1 MPRRHPG
8 SGSELARL
16 QERLTRLLE
25 QATLGGE
32 PPVGD
37 GEAGG
42 GWRPVLD
49 LLENEEGYLLVV
61 ELPGVARE
69 DVRLEA
75 VGRSVELS
83 GQRRPA
89 ASGQG
94 FLRLEGHYGPF
105 RRRVELPSEVD
116 PDAVQA
122 SLRGGLLEV
131 RLPKVRSTS
140 RVLVEEG

>member
-1 MPRRHPG
+1 MPRRNPG
-8 SGSELARL
+8 SWSELARL
-16 QERLTRLLE
+16 QERLSRLLE
-25 QATLGGE
+25 QAALGGE

-37 GEAGG
+37 GEASG

-83 GQRRPA
+83 GHRRPA

-105 RRRVELPSEVD
+105 RRRVELPSAID
-116 PDAVQA
+116 PDTVEA

-131 RLPKVRSTS
+131 RLPKFQGAG
-140 RVLVEEG
+140 RVPVEEG